1 MKKDRLYVAFSKK
14 KKTVVDYG
22 IAGWT
27 IGQYVHV
34 ELVLNGESYSSSAP
48 DGGVR
53 KKYISYE
60 NKSWW
65 DVYEVK
71 GEYDIENV
79 RKFFELTNGAKYDF
93 KGILLA
99 QFLFPANKED
109 SAKFFCSEWVEI
121 ALRLT
126 LGLGEKDPLF
136 LKGYKFSPNRL
147 FTYLRKY
154 DIIETCDER
163 VFTEV

>member
-1 MKKDRLYVAFSKK
+1 M
-14 KKTVVDYG
+14 
-22 IAGWT
+22 
-27 IGQYVHV
+27 
-34 ELVLNGESYSSSAP
+34 
-48 DGGVR
+48 
-53 KKYISYE
+53 
-60 NKSWW
+60 
-65 DVYEVK
+65 YEVK

-79 RKFFELTNGAKYDF
+79 RKFFELTNGAKHYF

-99 QFLFPANKED
+99 QFLFSANKED

-154 DIIETCDER
+154 DVIETCDER

>member
-1 MKKDRLYVAFSKK
+1 MNKDRLYVAFSKK
-14 KKTVVDYG
+14 KKTTVDYG

-27 IGQYVHV
+27 MGQYVHV

-60 NKSWW
+60 NKAWW
-65 DVYEVK
+65 DIYEVK

-93 KGILLA
+93 KGILLS
-99 QFLFPANKED
+99 QFLFSVNKED
-109 SAKFFCSEWVEI
+109 STRFFCSEWVEV

-126 LGLGEKDPLF
+126 LGLGEKNKLF

-147 FTYLRKY
+147 FTYLKRY
-154 DIIETCDER
+154 DIIETCNER

>member
-14 KKTVVDYG
+14 KKTIVDYG

-27 IGQYVHV
+27 VGQYVHV

-93 KGILLA
+93 KGIMLA
-99 QFLFPANKED
+99 QFLFSANKED
-109 SAKFFCSEWVEI
+109 STRFFCSEWVEI

-126 LGLGEKDPLF
+126 LCLGKLDPLF

-147 FTYLRKY
+147 HNYLNKY

-163 VFTEV
+163 VFSEV

>member
-14 KKTVVDYG
+14 KKTIVDYG

-27 IGQYVHV
+27 VGQYVHV

-93 KGILLA
+93 KGIMLA
-99 QFLFPANKED
+99 QFLFSANKED
-109 SAKFFCSEWVEI
+109 STKFFCSEWVEI

-126 LGLGEKDPLF
+126 LGLGEKDTLF

-147 FTYLRKY
+147 HNYLNKY
-154 DIIETCDER
+154 DLITPITDR
-163 VFTEV
+163 IFTEV

>member
-14 KKTVVDYG
+14 KKTIVDYG

-71 GEYDIENV
+71 GEYDIGFRTV
-79 RKFFELTNGAKYDF
+79 SFQKVVK
-93 KGILLA
+93 LL
-99 QFLFPANKED
+99 
-109 SAKFFCSEWVEI
+109 
-121 ALRLT
+121 
-126 LGLGEKDPLF
+126 EKS
-136 LKGYKFSPNRL
+136 KKS
-147 FTYLRKY
+147 
-154 DIIETCDER
+154 
-163 VFTEV
+163 

>member
-14 KKTVVDYG
+14 KKTIIDYG
-22 IAGWT
+22 IARWT
-27 IGQYVHV
+27 VGQYVHV

-60 NKSWW
+60 NRSWW

-79 RKFFELTNGAKYDF
+79 RKFFELTNGSKYDF

-109 SAKFFCSEWVEI
+109 STKFFCSEWVEI

-126 LGLGEKDPLF
+126 LGQRKTLYF
-136 LKGYKFSPNRL
+136 WLKGYKFSPNRL

-163 VFTEV
+163 VFVEV

>member
-14 KKTVVDYG
+14 KKTIVDYG

-60 NKSWW
+60 NKDWW

-71 GEYDIENV
+71 GEYDTENV

-99 QFLFPANKED
+99 QFLFSVEKED
-109 SAKFFCSEWVEI
+109 STRFFCSEWVTT

-126 LGLGEKDPLF
+126 LELGKIDPLF

-147 FTYLRKY
+147 CDYLKKY